1 MESMKVYLSVPIV
14 GGRNLE
20 LAKAISNVIVECGN
34 ELTSQWVISEDPGF
48 SASPSYVYERDTNGV
63 KTSDIIVAEVSTPS
77 HGVGMEIML
86 AITLRKRIIALA
98 RRDSQISRMLLGAP
112 NIEWIF
118 YDKVEEMTQKLKE
131 KLEAS
136 LPNSSAL

>member
-1 MESMKVYLSVPIV
+1 MRVYLSVPII

-20 LAKAISNVIVECGN
+20 LAKTISNVIIECGH
-34 ELTSQWVISEDPGF
+34 ELTSEWVISEDPGF
-48 SASPSYVYERDTNGV
+48 SASPNYVYERDTSGV

-98 RRDSQISRMLLGAP
+98 RRDAQISRMLLGAP

-118 YDKVEEMTQKLKE
+118 YDEIEEMTQKLKE
-131 KLEAS
+131 KLRS
-136 LPNSSAL
+136 

>member
-1 MESMKVYLSVPIV
+1 MRVYLSVPII

-20 LAKAISNVIVECGN
+20 LAETISKVIIECGH
-34 ELTSQWVISEDPGF
+34 ELTSQWVILEDPGF
-48 SASPSYVYERDTNGV
+48 SALPNYIYERDTNGV

-118 YDKVEEMTQKLKE
+118 YDKTEEMKEKLKE
-131 KLEAS
+131 KLRS
-136 LPNSSAL
+136 